1 MTSNSERT
9 PSPQPLEVHKLTST
23 PENQAKPELPTR
35 TPAVHRAAGVKPLS
49 SNLPLAQENQDIMA
63 DETQGYW
70 IGPCPLEEFTT
81 EFMEPTGTEERPHVS
96 TKFFAEKD
104 IGQEQDLYTAFVSY
118 PSAQHLFPYGLIIDL
133 QGEFVN
139 DTEVAPG
146 FELVDTSSHHD
157 PNSRPGSQIKP
168 DSNLY
173 KKGDVKVGHRNQM
186 DKASMVAEFKY
197 GEDCD
202 ILVFDKLS
210 RHSDDAPFEATA
222 DERRRNRGQ
231 LVSYLVEM
239 AARQHRTHIFV
250 LFVFHPYARLVRWDR
265 SAIVVSQRFN
275 YVEDCSPLAD
285 FFWRYSQLDDAQ
297 RGYDQTVVL
306 ANKAEARHAKR
317 YLQPWAPPRALTR
330 DVYKIEVPCEGSA
343 PRSFLVWGALAE
355 PASPL
360 GRGTKGWPAVE
371 VTMGPEGPEFS
382 TKPVFLK
389 EQWRG
394 KDVTPE
400 AETLKLLNKEK
411 VDFVPTYVCGGDLGG
426 DFQTTISH
434 EYAEATWRNVSDNKA
449 KVKKIEIRIHV
460 RVVTEEVGT
469 PLEEFKSSR
478 QMFSAIYDALRGHK
492 DAYIKCGL
500 LHRDISGGNILILEN
515 GKGLLNDWDL
525 AIKIDEIK
533 NARTAERTG
542 TWPFM
547 SIALLGD
554 PTKLHTVR
562 DDLESFIWVVLFYGL
577 HYLES
582 TESKDPLELQTK
594 VLNIFHEYTTKSGKA
609 TGGAYKLLACH
620 GSYIVLGPGLP
631 NEFKFTRSSPL
642 TTFIYDSL
650 DRLVTWVEDS
660 RRAVRRKGHDADE
673 LWLADPLALRH
684 DHIED
689 LFATALKSKEWPLD
703 DAASLQLPTPRSA
716 GHRISTKKRKTDDE
730 QGSSKRAKKSSQFL
744 INALRGSSQLAE

>member
-9 PSPQPLEVHKLTST
+9 PSPQPIEVNKLTST
-23 PENQAKPELPTR
+23 PENQTKPELPTR
-35 TPAVHRAAGVKPLS
+35 TPAVHRAAGVRPLS

-70 IGPCPLEEFTT
+70 VGPCPLEEFTT

-104 IGQEQDLYTAFVSY
+104 IGQEQDLYTAF
-118 PSAQHLFPYGLIIDL
+118 
-133 QGEFVN
+133 GEFVN
-139 DTEVAPG
+139 ETEVAPG

-157 PNSRPGSQIKP
+157 PNSRPGSQVKP

-210 RHSDDAPFEATA
+210 RHSDDAPLEATA

-265 SAIVVSQRFN
+265 SAIVVSERFN

-400 AETLKLLNKEK
+400 AATLKLLNKEK
-411 VDFVPTYVCGGDLGG
+411 VEFVPTYVCGGDVGG

-434 EYAEATWRNVSDNKA
+434 QFAEATWRSVSKNKA
-449 KVKKIEIRIHV
+449 KVKKIETRIHV
-460 RVVTEEVGT
+460 RIVTEEVGT
-469 PLEEFKSSR
+469 PLEDFKSSR
-478 QMFSAIYDALRGHK
+478 HEQAL
-492 DAYIKCGL
+492 IKCGL
-500 LHRDISGGNILILEN
+500 LHRDVSGGNILILAN
-515 GKGLLNDWDL
+515 GEGLLNDWDL
-525 AIKIDEIK
+525 AISINEIK

-547 SIALLGD
+547 SIELLSD
-554 PTKLHTVR
+554 STKLHTVR
-562 DDLESFIWVVLFYGL
+562 DDLESFFWVILFYGL

-582 TESKDPLELQTK
+582 TESKDPADLQSK
-594 VLNIFHEYTTKSGKA
+594 IFKIFHEYMSTSGTA
-609 TGGAYKLLACH
+609 TGGAYKALLFQ
-620 GSYIVLGPGLP
+620 GRGNLKLLFLNRRSP
-631 NEFKFTRSSPL
+631 NPFKFTKTNPL
-642 TTFIYDSL
+642 TTFLYNAYDRVSSWIQETSRAEEL
-650 DRLVTWVEDS
+650 VED
-660 RRAVRRKGHDADE
+660 AKDE
-673 LWLADPLALRH
+673 LWRADPLSLKH
-684 DHIED
+684 D
-689 LFATALKSKEWPLD
+689 ALKDVFRDALSSGGWPSG
-703 DAASLQLPTPRSA
+703 DAASLQIPTPRAA

-730 QGSSKRAKKSSQFL
+730 QGSSKKAKKSSQL
-744 INALRGSSQLAE
+744 LVNALRGSSQLAE